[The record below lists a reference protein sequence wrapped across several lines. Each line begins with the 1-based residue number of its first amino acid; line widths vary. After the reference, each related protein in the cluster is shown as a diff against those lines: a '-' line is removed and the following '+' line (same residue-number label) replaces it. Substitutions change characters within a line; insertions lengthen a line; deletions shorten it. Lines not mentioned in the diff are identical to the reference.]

1 MRKFEVVFGVLFLL
15 ACEGCAT
22 MARRLRK
29 SCFL

>member
-1 MRKFEVVFGVLFLL
+1 MKRFEVLFGVLFLL

-29 SCFL
+29 YSFL

>member
-22 MARRLRK
+22 MAKRLRK
-29 SCFL
+29 YSFL

>member
-1 MRKFEVVFGVLFLL
+1 MKRFEVLFGVLFLM

-29 SCFL
+29 YSFL